1 MFVESFLSFLKGNS
15 SADHCLISQTQPK
28 ETNQSEEKK
37 TSAYNCISW
46 AFNFTNVNVQFV
58 IDLSLEVDKDFFPQ
72 VMVVSLAFYD
82 LGYSIP
88 MEYTHVVYQNIK
100 SAL

>member
-1 MFVESFLSFLKGNS
+1 MIVESFLSFLKGNLS
-15 SADHCLISQTQPK
+15 VYHCLISLSQPK
-28 ETNQSEEKK
+28 ETNQKKK

-46 AFNFTNVNVQFV
+46 VFNFTNVNVRFV
-58 IDLSLEVDKDFFPQ
+58 IDLSLEVVEELFPQ
-72 VMVVSLAFYD
+72 AMVVSVVFYH

-88 MEYTHVVYQNIK
+88 MEYTFVVYNIK